1 MDEKIIQAQYDIT
14 KKTKLK
20 YFYEKNKILIFS
32 LIGVFIIS
40 FCSFFIYLSMKE
52 KERLSASNSFV
63 DARIYIQEGKKE
75 RAKNILK
82 EIIYSEHSSYSALSL
97 FVILNQKLI
106 TDENELSNLFDYILE
121 NHKFDKEI
129 TNLLIYKKA
138 LIQSNF
144 VDESQLIDTLK
155 PMINSE
161 SLWKPHALLLLADYF
176 YSKNEVIKAKDFYS
190 QVISSK
196 NVQKDLFD
204 HANSQLIIISN
215 E

>member
-1 MDEKIIQAQYDIT
+1 MICCRKV
-14 KKTKLK
+14 
-20 YFYEKNKILIFS
+20 N
-32 LIGVFIIS
+32 
-40 FCSFFIYLSMKE
+40 
-52 KERLSASNSFV
+52 FV
-63 DARIYIQEGKKE
+63 DAKIYIQKGKKD

-82 EIIYSEHSSYSALSL
+82 ELIYSKHSSYSALSL
-97 FVILNQKLI
+97 FVILNEKLI
-106 TDENELSNLFDYILE
+106 TDENELSNLFNYILE
-121 NHKFDKEI
+121 NHKFDKEM

-138 LIQSNF
+138 MIQSNF

-155 PMINSE
+155 PMISSE

-196 NVQKDLFD
+196 NVQKELFD